1 MVEPLWGTRASPLW
15 SGLWPCSCV
24 QQSLPLC
31 GVNRVS
37 PHGPVSTRQASLAVL
52 IEPVG
57 RRLLP
62 YTPWRYCRSIRPKHW
77 ETCTRVGTTWRFY
90 MSCVLRR
97 TSRSER
103 RRWPHSLWVVRC
115 PRLWSR
121 SAISGCVSL
130 TWRSRRRYSSWMLPC
145 HRPAFSA
152 TLSRAVPSSFRQH
165 RSRLRRSSTS
175 CAGGNPLLLPLRL
188 QPLSLL
194 VAVGAPLWPPPLPRR
209 GSSLPPCGVVEPVTD
224 RTPSPSRPPPD
235 QAASASARGP
245 ETGDPEMERTARREM
260 VTAPL
265 PPPEEGRVENPLFR
279 FVFVPPLAQQP
290 AVPKTSIKEQFP
302 QSLGLKRRRVVY
314 RASRDH
320 FPPPLSP
327 GRGGL
332 PKSTPPAHLWN
343 RVRAVALKPPLQVVT
358 RKPGSC
364 VSSHTRRN
372 QVSVTLHTQTPP
384 PAITGQ
390 AFTGPGPGPCVPHRC
405 LTTGTSVAPLVPLA
419 RSLGAWLALPSPSRW
434 LLRNIR
440 LGYAIQFARRPPKFR
455 GIRFTSVKPADAPV
469 LRAEI
474 AVLLAKDAIEP
485 VPPADMRSGLFS
497 PYFIVPKKGGGLR
510 PILDHRALHKLP
522 FKMLTQKRIFG
533 CVRPLDWFAAIDLK
547 DAYFHV
553 SILPRHRPF
562 LRFAFEGQAYQYKV
576 LPFGLSLSPR
586 VFTKV
591 VEAALVPLREQG
603 VRILNYLDDWL
614 ILAQSRRE
622 ESHVLGSHVQR
633 ARSIRGLDGSPTALA
648 YQLPR
653 VASSTPCPEP
663 SQRAP
668 SAQGRSG
675 PYGQHCDRCVYQPAR
690 RFALPSHVATRPP
703 PPPLES
709 EASEVPSCHPHP
721 RSVQSGSR
729 RAVPSSTSRRVET
742 PSPGGS
748 ADLGTVRSC
757 PGRPVCISRN
767 HPLPRVLLPN
777 RGNARHGCTGTQLAP
792 GPVQICVPPSEPTS
806 TDTVQ
811 DQGGRGAGL
820 VSGSILAQQDLVPGT
835 HAPRDSPSL
844 ANSSEE
850 GSAFSET
857 GHPMAPA
864 PGPVETPRMVP
875 GWDAEVLA
883 DLPQEV
889 ALTITSA
896 RAPSTRR
903 AYTLKWNLFVEWCS
917 SHQEDPRR
925 CSIRAVL
932 SFLQQGLERRL
943 SPSTLKVYVAAISAY
958 HDPVEG
964 KSVGKHNLVVRFL
977 RGARRLNPPRP
988 PLSTLLGFGFGAK
1001 SPNNCPL
1008 WAFAVSRVEVS
1019 IYENPTHDCIGLD
1032 QEGGGPAG
1040 IFGRRFVPSVWAGW
1054 LQCNT
1059 EAPARLCAQ
1068 GSYHSLQGPGSE
1080 SASAAPGGGRP
1091 SPSFAL
1097 SGTRTATVHG

>member
-37 PHGPVSTRQASLAVL
+37 PHGPVSTRQVSLAVL

-90 MSCVLRR
+90 MNCVLRR

-121 SAISGCVSL
+121 SS
-130 TWRSRRRYSSWMLPC
+130 
-145 HRPAFSA
+145 
-152 TLSRAVPSSFRQH
+152 
-165 RSRLRRSSTS
+165 
-175 CAGGNPLLLPLRL
+175 
-188 QPLSLL
+188 
-194 VAVGAPLWPPPLPRR
+194 
-209 GSSLPPCGVVEPVTD
+209 
-224 RTPSPSRPPPD
+224 
-235 QAASASARGP
+235 
-245 ETGDPEMERTARREM
+245 
-260 VTAPL
+260 
-265 PPPEEGRVENPLFR
+265 
-279 FVFVPPLAQQP
+279 
-290 AVPKTSIKEQFP
+290 
-302 QSLGLKRRRVVY
+302 
-314 RASRDH
+314 
-320 FPPPLSP
+320 
-327 GRGGL
+327 
-332 PKSTPPAHLWN
+332 
-343 RVRAVALKPPLQVVT
+343 
-358 RKPGSC
+358 
-364 VSSHTRRN
+364 
-372 QVSVTLHTQTPP
+372 
-384 PAITGQ
+384 
-390 AFTGPGPGPCVPHRC
+390 
-405 LTTGTSVAPLVPLA
+405 
-419 RSLGAWLALPSPSRW
+419 
-434 LLRNIR
+434 
-440 LGYAIQFARRPPKFR
+440 
-455 GIRFTSVKPADAPV
+455 
-469 LRAEI
+469 
-474 AVLLAKDAIEP
+474 
-485 VPPADMRSGLFS
+485 
-497 PYFIVPKKGGGLR
+497 
-510 PILDHRALHKLP
+510 
-522 FKMLTQKRIFG
+522 
-533 CVRPLDWFAAIDLK
+533 
-547 DAYFHV
+547 
-553 SILPRHRPF
+553 
-562 LRFAFEGQAYQYKV
+562 
-576 LPFGLSLSPR
+576 
-586 VFTKV
+586 
-591 VEAALVPLREQG
+591 
-603 VRILNYLDDWL
+603 
-614 ILAQSRRE
+614 
-622 ESHVLGSHVQR
+622 
-633 ARSIRGLDGSPTALA
+633 
-648 YQLPR
+648 
-653 VASSTPCPEP
+653 
-663 SQRAP
+663 
-668 SAQGRSG
+668 
-675 PYGQHCDRCVYQPAR
+675 
-690 RFALPSHVATRPP
+690 
-703 PPPLES
+703 
-709 EASEVPSCHPHP
+709 
-721 RSVQSGSR
+721 
-729 RAVPSSTSRRVET
+729 
-742 PSPGGS
+742 
-748 ADLGTVRSC
+748 
-757 PGRPVCISRN
+757 GRPVCISRN

-883 DLPQEV
+883 DLPKEV

-988 PLSTLLGFGFGAK
+988 PSLPSWDLALVLRALITAPFEPLQSVELKFLSMKTLLLTALASIKRVGDLQAFSVDDSCLQFGPADSSATLRPRPGYV
-1001 SPNNCPL
+1001 PNVPTTPFRDQVVNLQALPPEEADPALALLCPVRALRQYTDRTQSFRTSEQLFVCYGGQQKGKAVSKQRMAHWIVDAITLAYEAQGVPCPL
-1008 WAFAVSRVEVS
+1008 RLRAHSTRGVASSWALARGTSLADICRAAGWATRNTFARFYSLRVEPVS
-1019 IYENPTHDCIGLD
+1019 SCVLTSNG
-1032 QEGGGPAG
+1032 
-1040 IFGRRFVPSVWAGW
+1040 
-1054 LQCNT
+1054 
-1059 EAPARLCAQ
+1059 
-1068 GSYHSLQGPGSE
+1068 
-1080 SASAAPGGGRP
+1080 
-1091 SPSFAL
+1091 
-1097 SGTRTATVHG
+1097 

>member
-77 ETCTRVGTTWRFY
+77 ETCTRVGTTWWFY

-97 TSRSER
+97 TLRSER

-235 QAASASARGP
+235 PAASASARGP
-245 ETGDPEMERTARREM
+245 ETGDPEMEGTACREM

-320 FPPPLSP
+320 FFPPLSP

-405 LTTGTSVAPLVPLA
+405 PTTGTSVAPLVPLA

-434 LLRNIR
+434 LLRTIR

-485 VPPADMRSGLFS
+485 VPPADMRSGVVQPL
-497 PYFIVPKKGGGLR
+497 
-510 PILDHRALHKLP
+510 LHCAQERWWVTTDLGSASFEP
-522 FKMLTQKRIFG
+522 CTSVMLTQKRIFG

-614 ILAQSRRE
+614 ILAQSRKQLSAHRDL
-622 ESHVLGSHVQR
+622 VLKHLSLLGLRVNWEKSKLVPTQRISFLGMEFDSVNQTARLTQERAQSVLNCFKTLSGRTAVPLKLFQRLLGHMAAAAVTVPLGLLHMRPLQHWLYGRIPRWAWKRGTYRVQITPTCRKTFRPWSDPSFLR
-633 ARSIRGLDGSPTALA
+633 AG
-648 YQLPR
+648 
-653 VASSTPCPEP
+653 V
-663 SQRAP
+663 
-668 SAQGRSG
+668 
-675 PYGQHCDRCVYQPAR
+675 
-690 RFALPSHVATRPP
+690 
-703 PPPLES
+703 PLEQ
-709 EASEVPSCHPHP
+709 V
-721 RSVQSGSR
+721 SR
-729 RAVPSSTSRRVET
+729 HAVVFTDVNIY
-742 PSPGGS
+742 
-748 ADLGTVRSC
+748 
-757 PGRPVCISRN
+757 ISQC
-767 HPLPRVLLPN
+767 
-777 RGNARHGCTGTQLAP
+777 G
-792 GPVQICVPPSEPTS
+792 
-806 TDTVQ
+806 
-811 DQGGRGAGL
+811 
-820 VSGSILAQQDLVPGT
+820 
-835 HAPRDSPSL
+835 
-844 ANSSEE
+844 
-850 GSAFSET
+850 
-857 GHPMAPA
+857 
-864 PGPVETPRMVP
+864 
-875 GWDAEVLA
+875 
-883 DLPQEV
+883 
-889 ALTITSA
+889 
-896 RAPSTRR
+896 
-903 AYTLKWNLFVEWCS
+903 KKNLIIQKQNKF
-917 SHQEDPRR
+917 
-925 CSIRAVL
+925 I
-932 SFLQQGLERRL
+932 FL
-943 SPSTLKVYVAAISAY
+943 SPL
-958 HDPVEG
+958 
-964 KSVGKHNLVVRFL
+964 
-977 RGARRLNPPRP
+977 
-988 PLSTLLGFGFGAK
+988 
-1001 SPNNCPL
+1001 
-1008 WAFAVSRVEVS
+1008 
-1019 IYENPTHDCIGLD
+1019 
-1032 QEGGGPAG
+1032 AG
-1040 IFGRRFVPSVWAGW
+1040 IFSPFKHNCWYIY
-1054 LQCNT
+1054 QKT
-1059 EAPARLCAQ
+1059 RLDILCYFD
-1068 GSYHSLQGPGSE
+1068 S
-1080 SASAAPGGGRP
+1080 
-1091 SPSFAL
+1091 
-1097 SGTRTATVHG
+1097 